1 MSIKCAPFK
10 PFDTNRVKTQL
21 ELKIHRKPV
30 TQLNSEN

>member
-1 MSIKCAPFK
+1 MCAIIK
-10 PFDTNRVKTQL
+10 PFDTNSVKTLL